1 MTKKIFRSIFLVAV
15 IVFLACTS
23 IIMAVMYGYFST
35 VQQAKLKDQTDLIVR
50 GEALD
55 GAAYFEGLSP
65 DGYRVTW
72 IDHDGSVLYDSEA
85 AADTMENHKD
95 REEVREA
102 FDNGIG
108 ESSRY
113 SSTLSTK
120 TLYRAV
126 LLNDGT
132 VVRVSVTQYTV
143 LSLLLGM
150 VQPIFAVFIV
160 CIVISFLLAHNVAKR
175 IVEPLNVVDLDHP
188 LENDVYD
195 ELSPLLVKID
205 RQQRRIADQKTILQR
220 QQEEFALVTD
230 HMNEGLILLN
240 EKAEVLSINRAAM
253 GLFNAGKESIGCDFL
268 TVDRSIALQNTVK
281 AALQGKHGEVL
292 LTRNGRKYQM
302 NASAILRDGVIS
314 GAVLLFFDVTDAA
327 DAEQQR
333 REFTANVSHE
343 LKSPLQ
349 SIMGSAELLEN
360 GLVKAE
366 DVPRFVGHIRSEAGR
381 LVVLIDDIIRLSQLD
396 EGDELTAEPVDLLA
410 LAQDTAASLADK
422 AEKNGITLKV
432 RGEPLTY
439 RGVRRLLSEILFNL
453 CDNAIKYNRPNG
465 SVTVTVA
472 KEEKGIALS
481 VADTGIGIPPEHL
494 NRIFERFYRV
504 DKSHSKETGGTGL
517 GLSIV
522 KHAAQYHGA
531 TVEVQSKEGEG
542 TKFTIH
548 FTGGRAR

>member
-253 GLFNAGKESIGCDFL
+253 GLFHAGKESVGCDFL

-366 DVPRFVGHIRSEAGR
+366 DVPRFVGHIRSEAAR

-432 RGEPLTY
+432 QGEPLTY

-542 TKFTIH
+542 TRFTIH

>member
-432 RGEPLTY
+432 QGEPLTY

-494 NRIFERFYRV
+494 NRIFERFYCV

-542 TKFTIH
+542 TRFTIH